1 MNFRDIQK
9 IHDAG
14 LITGEQRDRI
24 VAQFQLKEESNRF
37 LVVVSF
43 LGAILVGAG
52 IILLIA
58 AHWDDIPRGVKLAG
72 GLALMLGAHGAGWWL
87 REGRKDY
94 PNVGEALHFAGSLLF
109 LGNIALV
116 GQIYHLSSRPPNAL
130 LLWWVGMAALPWLLR
145 SAAQFTLFLLAF
157 GVWFGFEIND
167 SASRILFD
175 DERQVLLYA
184 LLGLV
189 YAGFGFLLRRSSY
202 EGFSKVAER
211 IGLLAAGLFS
221 FPLTWAG
228 FMNWGGGHENVSQ
241 WVAPTLAIAAAVLA
255 LAGAR
260 NLTAL
265 TPQWRSIWSITLVVA
280 AALLLAAVYM
290 PVTRDWQ
297 WFGHMTPFNTV
308 AAIAIFVFCLIEV
321 QVGVHEGSAFL
332 VNLGVVFVALDIIAT
347 YIGLI
352 GSMGKTGVMF
362 VGSGILLI
370 LLAVFLE
377 RKRRGLMSQV
387 RAAAATRG
395 IEL

>member
-1 MNFRDIQK
+1 MNVRDIQK
-9 IHDAG
+9 IHDSG

-24 VAQFQLKEESNRF
+24 VAHFQLKEESNRF

-52 IILLIA
+52 IILMVA
-58 AHWDDIPRGVKLAG
+58 AHWEDIPRGVKLAG

-94 PNVGEALHFAGSLLF
+94 PKVGEALHFAGSLIF

-116 GQIYHLSSRPPNAL
+116 GQIYHLSSRPPDAL
-130 LLWWVGMAALPWLLR
+130 LLWWVGIAALPWLLR
-145 SAAQFTLFLLAF
+145 SAAQFALLLIAF

-167 SASRILFD
+167 SASIILFND
-175 DERQVLLYA
+175 QRQVLLYT

-189 YAGFGFLLRRSSY
+189 FGGFGLVLRRTSF
-202 EGFSKVAER
+202 EGFSVVAER
-211 IGLLAAGLFS
+211 LGLLAAGLFS

-228 FMNWGGGHENVSQ
+228 FMNWGGGREQINQ
-241 WVAPTLAIAAAVLA
+241 WIAPALAIAAAALA
-255 LAGAR
+255 FAGAR
-260 NLTAL
+260 NIKAL
-265 TPQWRSIWSITLVVA
+265 TPQWRAIWAGTLA
-280 AALLLAAVYM
+280 ISAALLLAATYV
-290 PVTRDWQ
+290 PVTNDWQ
-297 WFGHMTPFNTV
+297 WFGHMTAFNTI
-308 AAIAIFVFCLIEV
+308 AAIAIFVFCLLEV
-321 QVGVHEGSAFL
+321 QVGVQEGSAFL
-332 VNLGVVFVALDIIAT
+332 VNFGVVFVALDIIAT

-387 RAAAATRG
+387 RAAATSRG
-395 IEL
+395 VQL